1 MKFGLRELLFLI
13 ILVAVP
19 AASLFYVFRP
29 HNVRIEQQL
38 EEIQRKEL
46 ELVQLHEVLSQ
57 VDDLDRALA
66 EGRELISMIEG
77 KLPTEQNVDEILDQ
91 VWQVTV
97 GNGLAVKSVKASK
110 VEDEGLYR
118 ELPLEMVV
126 EGSFDGFYRF
136 LLQLENLPRI
146 TRVHEMHL
154 ERLKA
159 ESSSAGMF
167 GQMKAVFT
175 LSIYFQ
181 PRSGLQV
188 FASEQGS

>member
-1 MKFGLRELLFLI
+1 MRFGLREVLFLI

-29 HNVRIEQQL
+29 HNIRIERQL
-38 EEIQRKEL
+38 GEIQRKET

-57 VDDLDRALA
+57 VDDLDRAIA

-136 LLQLENLPRI
+136 LLELENLPRI
-146 TRVHEMHL
+146 TRIHEMQL
-154 ERLKA
+154 ERLKTQ
-159 ESSSAGMF
+159 SSSAAMF

-188 FASEQGS
+188 FAAEQGS

>member
-19 AASLFYVFRP
+19 AASLFFVFRP

-57 VDDLDRALA
+57 VDDLDRAIA

-146 TRVHEMHL
+146 TRVHEMRL

>member
-1 MKFGLRELLFLI
+1 MKFGLREALFLI

-29 HNVRIEQQL
+29 HNMRIEKQL
-38 EEIQRKEL
+38 GEIQRKEI
-46 ELVQLHEVLSQ
+46 EHVQLHEVLSQ
-57 VDDLDRALA
+57 VDYLDRAIA

-97 GNGLAVKSVKASK
+97 SNGLAVKSVKASK
-110 VEDEGLYR
+110 VEDEGLYS

-146 TRVHEMHL
+146 TRIHAMTL
-154 ERLKA
+154 ERLKTQ
-159 ESSSAGMF
+159 SSSAGMF
-167 GQMKAVFT
+167 GHMKAVFT

>member
-57 VDDLDRALA
+57 VDDLDRAIA

-146 TRVHEMHL
+146 TRVHEMQL
-154 ERLKA
+154 ERIKA
-159 ESSSAGMF
+159 ESASAGMF

-181 PRSGLQV
+181 PRAGLQV